1 MVSKTLQS
9 TLEQN
14 RKHLE
19 DVLEAL
25 DAEHKMA
32 DDPEKGGKIAA
43 EFFGSKRSEMT
54 EEERTA
60 WLFEENAKALAAA
73 AQAAT

>member
-1 MVSKTLQS
+1 
-9 TLEQN
+9 
-14 RKHLE
+14 
-19 DVLEAL
+19 
-25 DAEHKMA
+25 
-32 DDPEKGGKIAA
+32 KGGKIAA

-73 AQAAT
+73 AQAATGESGTPEVAESDKMRTVKSYLSGW